1 MGNKKN
7 SSIFFKIKNFS
18 KLKISPSS
26 DLLCRNKS
34 RSDQNL
40 TENNVNN
47 DIRRTA
53 SGSQLEDL
61 AHCIP
66 EVKYKWL
73 GWGQEPTY
81 PLLTYAPPQLW
92 TKVTSLCVPR
102 FINPTTDLGN
112 IFSESHRQKKKNT
125 KNVVV
130 KFI

>member
-73 GWGQEPTY
+73 GWGQEPTS
-81 PLLTYAPPQLW
+81 LAHVCPPTLDQSYIAACPDSS
-92 TKVTSLCVPR
+92 TQPR
-102 FINPTTDLGN
+102 T
-112 IFSESHRQKKKNT
+112 
-125 KNVVV
+125 
-130 KFI
+130 